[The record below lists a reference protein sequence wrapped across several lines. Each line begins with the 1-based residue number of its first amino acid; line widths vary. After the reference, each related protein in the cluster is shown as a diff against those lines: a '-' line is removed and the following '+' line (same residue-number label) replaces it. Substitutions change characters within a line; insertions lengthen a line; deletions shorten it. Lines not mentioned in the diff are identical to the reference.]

1 MMIGDDG
8 SLGVLEFNVRFGD
21 PETQPQLAMM
31 SSDIAELM
39 LQTDGGD
46 VTKADVAWHDGV
58 AVTVVAAA
66 EGYPSSPRKGD
77 PITGLDDVEKGDERI
92 VFHAGTRLEDGK
104 VVVSG
109 GRVLG
114 ITARGPD
121 LKTARESAYEMMGKI
136 GFPGMHYRKDIGV
149 KGL

>member
-1 MMIGDDG
+1 
-8 SLGVLEFNVRFGD
+8 
-21 PETQPQLAMM
+21 
-31 SSDIAELM
+31 
-39 LQTDGGD
+39 
-46 VTKADVAWHDGV
+46 V

-66 EGYPSSPRKGD
+66 SGYPGSPRKGD

-92 VFHAGTRLEDGK
+92 VFHAGTSLDGGK

-121 LKTARESAYEMMGKI
+121 LETARNDAYGMVEKI
-136 GFPGMHYRKDIGV
+136 GFEGMQYRTDIGV